1 MNAKEIAKILVDIEA
16 VRLSFDKPFKW
27 VSGIESP
34 IYCDNRLIISD
45 VEGRKKIAKA
55 FAEKIKL
62 QFPETELIAG
72 TATAG
77 IPHAAWVAEELNLP
91 MLYVRSKAKEHGT
104 KSLIEGKF
112 KSGQKCILIEDL
124 ISTGKSSLAALIAL
138 KEEGLEVNKVYSIF
152 SYGLKKAEDKFRESS
167 FEFESLSEVDALIEY
182 GLESG
187 FLSESNTKQLRSFF
201 ASL

>member
-1 MNAKEIAKILVDIEA
+1 MNPKEIAKILVDIEA
-16 VRLSFDKPFKW
+16 VKLSFEKPFQW

-45 VEGRKKIAKA
+45 VEGRRKIAKA
-55 FAEKIKL
+55 FADKIKA
-62 QFPETELIAG
+62 QYPDTNLIAG

-112 KSGQKCILIEDL
+112 QEGQSCVLIEDL
-124 ISTGKSSLAALIAL
+124 ISTGKSSVAALQAL
-138 KEEGLEVNKVYSIF
+138 KAEGLAVKKVYSIF
-152 SYGLKKAEDKFRESS
+152 SYGLKKADEKFKEAD
-167 FEFESLSEVDALIEY
+167 FEFESLSQVESLIDY
-182 GLESG
+182 GVESG
-187 FLSESNTKQLRSFF
+187 LLSESNTNQLRSFF
-201 ASL
+201 SSL